1 MISKNRNGRTS
12 TARRGAGGEPGQGI
26 AQPGQ
31 GSAAGGR
38 GIGGSHGK
46 ESLSKEQNKNK
57 PYIAAPQTLFW
68 AKTAPPRVESALPP
82 VPYPPGISHSDPS
95 NGKEAP
101 MAQPLDKAHFE
112 ALMAM
117 AGLDLT
123 EAEKEGIRAA
133 SAHTQAAAARVRT
146 PREVSVESA
155 TIFTL
160 KGAGA

>member
-1 MISKNRNGRTS
+1 MISKNRNGGTS
-12 TARRGAGGEPGQGI
+12 TARRGAGGEPGKLS

-31 GSAAGGR
+31 GSVAGGIR
-38 GIGGSHGK
+38 IGGNHGK

-57 PYIAAPQTLFW
+57 SNIAPARF
-68 AKTAPPRVESALPP
+68 ASRPR
-82 VPYPPGISHSDPS
+82 ISHSGPS

-112 ALMAM
+112 ALMAQ

-160 KGAGA
+160 KGASA

>member
-1 MISKNRNGRTS
+1 MISKNRNGGS
-12 TARRGAGGEPGQGI
+12 SPSPLGAGGEPGKLST
-26 AQPGQ
+26 QPGQ
-31 GSAAGGR
+31 GSVAVRGR
-38 GIGGSHGK
+38 VGGSHGK

-57 PYIAAPQTLFW
+57 SNIAPARF
-68 AKTAPPRVESALPP
+68 ASRPR
-82 VPYPPGISHSDPS
+82 ISHSGPS

-112 ALMAM
+112 ALMAQ

-160 KGAGA
+160 KGASA

>member
-1 MISKNRNGRTS
+1 
-12 TARRGAGGEPGQGI
+12 
-26 AQPGQ
+26 
-31 GSAAGGR
+31 
-38 GIGGSHGK
+38 
-46 ESLSKEQNKNK
+46 
-57 PYIAAPQTLFW
+57 
-68 AKTAPPRVESALPP
+68 
-82 VPYPPGISHSDPS
+82 
-95 NGKEAP
+95 
-101 MAQPLDKAHFE
+101 MAQ
-112 ALMAM
+112 

>member
-1 MISKNRNGRTS
+1 
-12 TARRGAGGEPGQGI
+12 
-26 AQPGQ
+26 
-31 GSAAGGR
+31 
-38 GIGGSHGK
+38 
-46 ESLSKEQNKNK
+46 
-57 PYIAAPQTLFW
+57 
-68 AKTAPPRVESALPP
+68 
-82 VPYPPGISHSDPS
+82 
-95 NGKEAP
+95 

-112 ALMAM
+112 ALMAQ

-146 PREVSVESA
+146 LREVSVESA

>member
-1 MISKNRNGRTS
+1 MISKNRNGGAS
-12 TARRGAGGEPGQGI
+12 TARRGAGGKPGQGI

-31 GSAAGGR
+31 GSVAVGGR
-38 GIGGSHGK
+38 VGGSHGK

-57 PYIAAPQTLFW
+57 SNIAPARF
-68 AKTAPPRVESALPP
+68 ASRPR
-82 VPYPPGISHSDPS
+82 ISHSGLS

-112 ALMAM
+112 ALMAQ

-160 KGAGA
+160 KGASA